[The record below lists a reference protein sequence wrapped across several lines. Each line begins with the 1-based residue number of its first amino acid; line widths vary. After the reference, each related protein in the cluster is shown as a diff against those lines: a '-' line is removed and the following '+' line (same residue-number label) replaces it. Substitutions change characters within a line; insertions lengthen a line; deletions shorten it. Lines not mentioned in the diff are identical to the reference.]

1 MLDNR
6 RSDFLFSLFC
16 VIFSQNIKQISFPF
30 VKLKSLIGFGDAN
43 GLRMLFD
50 VNLKIIQNLLPPD
63 PELNTKT
70 VLQNRSAPHW
80 I

>member
-1 MLDNR
+1 MLHNR
-6 RSDFLFSLFC
+6 KSDFLFLLFY

-30 VKLKSLIGFGDAN
+30 VKLKSLIGFVDGN

-50 VNLKIIQNLLPPD
+50 VNSKIIQNLLPPD

-70 VLQNRSAPHW
+70 VLQDPCAPHW
-80 I
+80 M

>member
-1 MLDNR
+1 
-6 RSDFLFSLFC
+6 
-16 VIFSQNIKQISFPF
+16 